1 MRKFKIY
8 KIILFFDLA
17 IIMLLVTYNCILL
30 IQRLDGGKLFLVPIT
45 MDYVIANIFII
56 FLLISIAVFIL
67 KKSVE

>member
-1 MRKFKIY
+1 
-8 KIILFFDLA
+8 
-17 IIMLLVTYNCILL
+17 MLLVTYNCILL